1 LTGADRHSRPHRLP
15 LNCILFG
22 RIRWAGWDR
31 AGYSVVRARSGDRRL
46 VIFVARRQVA
56 VTPLSPVGWLVRLR
70 FRDSARWERTAFQ
83 IVNHIIVVI
92 VIDDRR
98 TITLPRIIALWR
110 ISLRWRIGLKR
121 VVLRQSLPS

>member
-1 LTGADRHSRPHRLP
+1 VGSRRVLRSKGAFRGSPARNLRRSAA
-15 LNCILFG
+15 G
-22 RIRWAGWDR
+22 RGNPA
-31 AGYSVVRARSGDRRL
+31 
-46 VIFVARRQVA
+46 VA
-56 VTPLSPVGWLVRLR
+56 VGWLVRLR
-70 FRDSARWERTAFQ
+70 FRDSAWWERTAFQ